1 MQTRCESISWAS
13 TKCVGAHLSILLNSG
28 LSFDVCIYVHTYYI
42 CYLGLTCMAHTYPSC
57 TSATTTTTAII
68 EKTTIGSALWQMFA
82 TFQVPRL
89 MQLRCSGRRRRLFNH
104 LSKCDQSTWANNLRV
119 GFHGGNPM
127 ASDGLCLMPVLA
139 NVETGASHELAAGF
153 AQFC

>member
-1 MQTRCESISWAS
+1 MKSRCESISWAS

-28 LSFDVCIYVHTYYI
+28 LSFDVCIYVHTI
-42 CYLGLTCMAHTYPSC
+42 CAIYAWLAWHIHTPH
-57 TSATTTTTAII
+57 AQQQL
-68 EKTTIGSALWQMFA
+68 TTIGSALWQMFA

-127 ASDGLCLMPVLA
+127 ASDGLCLMPVLG

-153 AQFC
+153 AQFCQQSF